1 MMRRAEILVS
11 GLVQGVF
18 FRYNTTRKAD
28 ELGLAGIVR
37 NLRDGRV
44 EIVCE
49 GAEEEIEKLLEWCK
63 RGPGGAIVKHVDV
76 AWKDYTGELKDF
88 RIVY

>member
-11 GLVQGVF
+11 GLVQGVA

-28 ELGLAGIVR
+28 ELRLTGVVR

-44 EIVCE
+44 EIVSE
-49 GAEEEIEKLLEWCK
+49 GAEEEIEKLVDWCR

-76 AWKDYTGELKDF
+76 SWKDYTGEFKDF

>member
-11 GLVQGVF
+11 GRVQGVF
-18 FRYNTTRKAD
+18 FRYNTTRKAS
-28 ELGLAGIVR
+28 ELRLTGIVR

-49 GAEEEIEKLLEWCK
+49 GPEEEIENLVEWCK
-63 RGPGGAIVKHVDV
+63 AGPGGAIVQHADV
-76 AWKDYTGELKDF
+76 IWKEYTGELKDF

>member
-11 GLVQGVF
+11 GLVQGVA

-28 ELGLAGIVR
+28 ELRLTGIVR

-44 EIVCE
+44 EILCE
-49 GAEEEIEKLLEWCK
+49 GAEEDIEKLIEWCK
-63 RGPGGAIVKHVDV
+63 RGPGGAIVQHVDLV
-76 AWKDYTGELKDF
+76 WKDYTGELKDF

>member
-11 GLVQGVF
+11 GLVQGVA
-18 FRYNTTRKAD
+18 FRYNTTRRAD
-28 ELGLAGIVR
+28 ELRLTGIVR

-49 GAEEEIEKLLEWCK
+49 GAEEEIEKLIEWCN
-63 RGPGGAIVKHVDV
+63 RGSGGAIVKHVDV

-88 RIVY
+88 RIVH